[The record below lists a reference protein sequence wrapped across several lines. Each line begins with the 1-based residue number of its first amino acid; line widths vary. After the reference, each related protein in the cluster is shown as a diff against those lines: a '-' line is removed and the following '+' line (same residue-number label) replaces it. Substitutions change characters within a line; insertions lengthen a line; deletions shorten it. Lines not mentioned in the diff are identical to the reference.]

1 MGTIQF
7 ALDNV
12 SYEIEL
18 STANA
23 ARLSEG
29 LARFVENGKKV
40 QHPQGGKAA
49 SRRGVPPVA
58 VGREHVQA
66 HLRSSLEALGHAPS
80 VWVFSGRLAAASIS
94 RGTPA
99 ACSIC
104 VSSRLNTAARKLWG
118 VPVTASTAIAAGT
131 AVLCEWSNY
140 LVLSHFP

>member
-1 MGTIQF
+1 
-7 ALDNV
+7 LDNV

-66 HLRSSLEALGHAPS
+66 VQEHLRSSLEALGHAPS
-80 VWVFSGRLAAASIS
+80 VWVFSGRLAALRS
-94 RGTPA
+94 RA
-99 ACSIC
+99 EHQ
-104 VSSRLNTAARKLWG
+104 R
-118 VPVTASTAIAAGT
+118 PVRSA
-131 AVLCEWSNY
+131 
-140 LVLSHFP
+140 